1 MSVFFWNNLEDEQE
15 NGQDVIRS
23 VYLKKRLPR

>member
-15 NGQDVIRS
+15 NAQDVIRS